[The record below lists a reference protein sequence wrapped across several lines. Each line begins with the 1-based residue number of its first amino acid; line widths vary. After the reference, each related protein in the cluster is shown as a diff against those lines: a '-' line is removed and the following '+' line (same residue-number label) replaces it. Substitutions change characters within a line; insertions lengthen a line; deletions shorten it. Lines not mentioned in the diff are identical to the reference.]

1 MLSSSL
7 WNGTTM
13 ERVGFAVR
21 SGMVHLSA
29 ERAIDRLEPC
39 QLRRLR
45 ANDRGQIHFDGIGG
59 RFAGPNFHR
68 ERRIQTGSI
77 RFDFVG
83 RRGKATDSECSQCVR
98 LGLLGYR
105 AAKDDAIAGQNSR
118 FSICALREYITS
130 YRSKCGGAALSE
142 TKAQEQQDRK
152 TDPNQRRHGCSSS
165 SQQMQCACQS
175 LALHAIF
182 VNALRKRG
190 LE

>member
-45 ANDRGQIHFDGIGG
+45 ASDRSQIHFDGIGG
-59 RFAGPNFHR
+59 RCAGPNLHR

-77 RFDFVG
+77 RFDLVCP
-83 RRGKATDSECSQCVR
+83 RAKAIDSACSLCAR
-98 LGLLGYR
+98 LGLAGYG
-105 AAKDDAIAGQNSR
+105 AAKYDAITAQNSR
-118 FSICALREYITS
+118 LSICALREYI
-130 YRSKCGGAALSE
+130 
-142 TKAQEQQDRK
+142 
-152 TDPNQRRHGCSSS
+152 
-165 SQQMQCACQS
+165 
-175 LALHAIF
+175 
-182 VNALRKRG
+182 
-190 LE
+190 